1 MGNSV
6 SLWTLSFK
14 LLSTPNFGDH
24 FAADDTLRKTDS
36 IWTKMDDATRIVFTL
51 NSKITGWSSLWKKK
65 KDER

>member
-36 IWTKMDDATRIVFTL
+36 IWTKMDY
-51 NSKITGWSSLWKKK
+51 KICINKRGG
-65 KDER
+65 ERGETDVRRLSAG